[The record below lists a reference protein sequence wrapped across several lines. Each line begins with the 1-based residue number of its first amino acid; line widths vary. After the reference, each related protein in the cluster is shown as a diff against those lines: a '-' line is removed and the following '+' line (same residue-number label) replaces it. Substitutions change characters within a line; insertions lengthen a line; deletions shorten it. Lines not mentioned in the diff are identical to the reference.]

1 MSNISRR
8 DFVNGVAVSL
18 AAGSALSPLQ
28 AAARGLLSPD
38 ALGPDYYPPQLT
50 GLRGSHVGSFE
61 VAHAV
66 GREGRR
72 YEPPA
77 EQTDATYDLVVV
89 GGGLSGL
96 AAAWFFREAAGRE
109 ARILI
114 LDNHDDFGGH
124 AKQVEFEVDGRHL
137 ISYGGSQTVDS
148 YSEYPAAAKRLLREV
163 GFDAAPFETYFDRA
177 FYERYMQPG
186 IYFDAARYGESKLVR
201 SPLGTLADFVGVERS
216 RDYAGMIA
224 EFPVSDAA
232 KQQLTGLFTA
242 APASVY
248 PDTSGEM
255 ALRKMMTQSYE
266 TFVREEHGLGDE
278 ACGVLRDY
286 LKGPGTQLGLDSA
299 SVLVGGLFTNLPI
312 PGLMGLGDDVLR
324 MLGLGA
330 SGGASD
336 AYIRHFPGGN
346 SGIARLI
353 VRDLI
358 PDVAPGSTQEDMV
371 LARFD
376 YGRLDAAESPVR
388 IRLNSTAVD
397 VRHGAD
403 GKVVDVTY
411 VQGGTP
417 YRVRGSHCVMACYN
431 HMLPWI
437 CPEMG
442 EEQKTALRYASKT
455 PFAYTQVAL
464 RNWRAI
470 AKSGH
475 GLVYSPGA
483 FVSEFWLDFPVSM
496 GGYEYPKDPNGPT
509 VVTAYPIETPD
520 GSGLSPREQF
530 RVGRATML
538 ARPFAEY
545 EAAILAQLDKVW
557 GPYGMDAGQDVAAIT
572 VNRWPHGYAYT
583 YDPLWDPLEY
593 DVYRD
598 AGPHVTGRAQ
608 MNRVSIANS
617 DAGAMALVQTAMD
630 QGHRAVMEQLGMSG

>member
-1 MSNISRR
+1 MSDISRR
-8 DFVNGVAVSL
+8 DFVNGMAVSL
-18 AAGSALSPLQ
+18 AAGSALSPVQ
-28 AAARGLLSPD
+28 AAAWGLLSPD
-38 ALGPDYYPPQLT
+38 ALGPDYYPPRLT

-72 YEPPA
+72 YERPT

-109 ARILI
+109 ARILV

-124 AKQVEFEVDGRHL
+124 AKQVEFEVDGHRL
-137 ISYGGSQTVDS
+137 ISYGGSQTLEWGS
-148 YSEYPAAAKRLLREV
+148 LPAAAKRVLHAV
-163 GFDAAPFETYFDRA
+163 GFEAAPFEKYFDRE
-177 FYERYMQPG
+177 FYQRYMQPG
-186 IYFDAARYGESKLVR
+186 VYFDAERYGESKLVR
-201 SPLGTLADFVGVERS
+201 SPLGTLADYVGVERS
-216 RDYAGMIA
+216 HDYAAMIG

-232 KQQLTGLFTA
+232 QRQLARLFTA
-242 APASVY
+242 APESVY
-248 PDTSGEM
+248 PDASGET
-255 ALRKMMTQSYE
+255 ALRRMIAQSYE
-266 TFVREEHGLGDE
+266 TFVREEYGLGDE
-278 ACGVLRDY
+278 ACGILRDY
-286 LKGPGTQLGLDSA
+286 LKGPGTQLGLDSVNVV
-299 SVLVGGLFTNLPI
+299 SGGLFNGLPI
-312 PGLMGLGDDVLR
+312 PGLMGLGDNVLR

-330 SGGASD
+330 FAERSD
-336 AYIRHFPGGN
+336 AYIHHFPGGN

-376 YGRLDAAESPVR
+376 YGRLDSAGSPVR

-403 GKVVDVTY
+403 RKAVDVTY
-411 VQGGTP
+411 VQGGTA

-431 HMLPWI
+431 HVLPWI

-464 RNWRAI
+464 RSWRAI
-470 AKSGH
+470 EKSGH
-475 GLVYSPGA
+475 GMVYSPGA

-496 GGYEYPKDPNGPT
+496 GGYEYPKDPDRPT

-520 GSGLSPREQF
+520 RSGLSPREQF
-530 RVGRATML
+530 RVGRAAML

-557 GPYGMDAGQDVAAIT
+557 GPFGMDVARDVAAIT

-593 DVYRD
+593 SAERD
-598 AGPHVTGRAQ
+598 RGPHVAGRAQ
-608 MNRVSIANS
+608 MHRVSIANS
-617 DAGAMALVQTAMD
+617 DAGAMALVQTAIE
-630 QGHRAVMEQLGMSG
+630 QGHRAVAEQLAMAS

>member
-1 MSNISRR
+1 MSDITRR
-8 DFVNGVAVSL
+8 DFVSGMAVTL

-38 ALGPDYYPPQLT
+38 ALGLDYYPPRLT

-72 YEPPA
+72 YEPPV

-96 AAAWFFREAAGRE
+96 AAAWFFREAAGSQ

-124 AKQVEFEVDGRHL
+124 AKQVEFEVDGRRL

-163 GFDAAPFETYFDRA
+163 GFDAAPFEDYFDRA
-177 FYERYMQPG
+177 FYENYMQPG
-186 IYFDAARYGESKLVR
+186 IYFDVERYGESRLVR
-201 SPLGTLADFVGVERS
+201 SPLGTLADVVGVERS

-232 KQQLTGLFTA
+232 KQQLTDLFNVTR
-242 APASVY
+242 ASVY
-248 PDTSGEM
+248 PDATGES
-255 ALRKMMTQSYE
+255 ALQRMITQSYE

-286 LKGPGTQLGLDSA
+286 LKGPGTQLGMDSVN
-299 SVLVGGLFTNLPI
+299 VLSGRAFNGLPI
-312 PGLMGLGDDVLR
+312 PGLEGLGDDLLR

-330 SGGASD
+330 SAPRD
-336 AYIRHFPGGN
+336 PYIHHFPGGN
-346 SGIARLI
+346 SGVSRLI

-358 PDVAPGSTQEDMV
+358 PGVASGNTQEDMV

-376 YGRLDAAESPVR
+376 YGRLDDEKHPVR

-397 VRHGAD
+397 VRHGAG
-403 GKVVDVTY
+403 GKAVDVTY
-411 VQGGTP
+411 VRDGGVHRVQG
-417 YRVRGSHCVMACYN
+417 RHCVMACYN

-464 RNWRAI
+464 HNWRAI

-475 GLVYSPGA
+475 GMVYSPGA

-496 GGYEYPKDPNGPT
+496 GGYEYPKDPDGPT

-520 GSGLSPREQF
+520 QSGLSPREQF

-557 GPYGMDAGQDVAAIT
+557 GPYGMDAGRDVAAIT

-583 YDPLWDPLEY
+583 YDPLWDPPEY
-593 DVYRD
+593 DAYRD
-598 AGPHVTGRAQ
+598 TGPHVTGRAQ

-630 QGHRAVMEQLGMSG
+630 QGHRAVMEQLGLSG